1 MSGEMKAID
10 PYKSDPPTKVTAVSS
25 EIPSTSSQPPA
36 KIASLSES
44 PTKAATSS
52 NAPAKAAA
60 TSDPS
65 TKVSVTTIDLEKDK
79 VTKRHNVIDLPLN
92 EDEKAQSR
100 KSKANTFDQLVDVN
114 LKLVDGV
121 DRLVKVSY
129 VVQATQLILVLV
141 MLVIELTRR

>member
-36 KIASLSES
+36 KVASLSES

-65 TKVSVTTIDLEKDK
+65 TKVSVTIDLEKDK

-100 KSKANTFDQLVDVN
+100 KSKANAFDQLVDAN

-121 DRLVKVSY
+121 DRLVKISY
-129 VVQATQLILVLV
+129 AIQATQLVLVLV